1 MTDEQLHEPVI
12 PQNEQSRTTLY
23 YAELDSPVGP
33 VTLLQSEHG
42 LCHLEFK
49 TYSEAQAGLSSWSSR
64 WYGDHELIHSSS
76 RLGQAI
82 DQLHEYFA
90 GERQEFDLQLDLRGT
105 AFQRQVWQALQV
117 IPYGEVV
124 SYKWIAVHI
133 GSPSAVRAV
142 GGANNRNPVSIIVPC
157 HRVIGMNGQMVG
169 YGGGL
174 DRKELLLELE
184 GYLRQPVL
192 F

>member
-12 PQNEQSRTTLY
+12 PQNEQSQTTLY

-42 LCHLEFK
+42 ICHLEFK
-49 TYSEAQAGLSSWSSR
+49 TYSEAHAGLSSWSSR
-64 WYGDHELIHSSS
+64 WYGDHELIHSPS

-90 GERQEFDLQLDLRGT
+90 GEHQEFDLQLDLRGT

-169 YGGGL
+169 YGVGL